1 MVAGVVFVD
10 VDLAEGAKGVGGD
23 VGERIEEAGIG
34 GDDTDE
40 FAAIGAGEMAGV
52 GDLAAEV
59 EAAGEG
65 EDVGEREA
73 FAVEGAGEGEGRG
86 AVEEELGASAADFGG
101 GKEEEALH
109 GWSDRTG
116 RGGFGKEERKSP
128 PEGRAWKGAGGSR
141 VAMFKRCRF

>member
-1 MVAGVVFVD
+1 MVARVVFVD

-23 VGERIEEAGIG
+23 VRERIEEAGIG

-73 FAVEGAGEGEGRG
+73 FAVKSAGERKRSGVVEKEFG
-86 AVEEELGASAADFGG
+86 ADAADFGG
-101 GKEEEALH
+101 GKEEDTLH
-109 GWSDRTG
+109 RGRD
-116 RGGFGKEERKSP
+116 RGG
-128 PEGRAWKGAGGSR
+128 
-141 VAMFKRCRF
+141 